1 MRAFA
6 VLACLVA
13 VTACKRGGAGEH
25 ACPQVGAR
33 FYALAHAQVDADTTL
48 SGPERR
54 GVIGLLAPM
63 RDSLVR
69 ACLEDKWAQPAR
81 ACFVGAADRAA
92 FYACE
97 AGLTAEQ
104 RALLAK
110 HASGKR

>member
-1 MRAFA
+1 MRALA
-6 VLACLVA
+6 VVACLVA

-33 FYALAHAQVDADTTL
+33 FYALAHAQLDADTTMT
-48 SGPERR
+48 GPERR
-54 GVIGLLAPM
+54 GVVGLLAPM
-63 RDSLVR
+63 RDAMVR
-69 ACLEDKWAQPAR
+69 ACTEDKWAQPAR
-81 ACFVGAADRAA
+81 ACFVASADRAA

-97 AGLTAEQ
+97 AQLTSEQ